1 MICQI
6 NYLPQLSASAN
17 NWFAHHSQ
25 VIMFCS
31 TLSSSSEKNCLKQEL
46 TVSMLGVEGT
56 YLKTKDKSP
65 VFVKSL
71 QIKLKLKNGE
81 N

>member
-1 MICQI
+1 
-6 NYLPQLSASAN
+6 
-17 NWFAHHSQ
+17 
-25 VIMFCS
+25 
-31 TLSSSSEKNCLKQEL
+31 
-46 TVSMLGVEGT
+46 MLGVEGT

-71 QIKLKLKNGE
+71 QIKIKLKNGE